1 MRLVGGKNVV
11 DLTVNRL
18 DKTQEDW
25 GKKLLLTWTVNGLDK
40 TQEDMKVGKKL
51 LQLQLFTLLQL
62 EDGNEDYSTAYLSNK
77 IAKNVLQ
84 VWLVEWKKVFQRI
97 IKFCSCK
104 GNWKKVIEKKI
115 SRPCDYLGIG
125 LCTKRSLQCSTL
137 NTVTGTFKL
146 LICTCLRIYY
156 MFTSH
161 QEYLC
166 LMVFVHVVREC
177 NWFENKVYFNVCF

>member
-1 MRLVGGKNVV
+1 MVSCFSLKIYKNKMRLVGGKNVV

-62 EDGNEDYSTAYLSNK
+62 EDGNEDYSTANLSNK

-84 VWLVEWKKVFQRI
+84 VWLVE
-97 IKFCSCK
+97 
-104 GNWKKVIEKKI
+104 
-115 SRPCDYLGIG
+115 
-125 LCTKRSLQCSTL
+125 
-137 NTVTGTFKL
+137 
-146 LICTCLRIYY
+146 
-156 MFTSH
+156 
-161 QEYLC
+161 
-166 LMVFVHVVREC
+166 
-177 NWFENKVYFNVCF
+177 